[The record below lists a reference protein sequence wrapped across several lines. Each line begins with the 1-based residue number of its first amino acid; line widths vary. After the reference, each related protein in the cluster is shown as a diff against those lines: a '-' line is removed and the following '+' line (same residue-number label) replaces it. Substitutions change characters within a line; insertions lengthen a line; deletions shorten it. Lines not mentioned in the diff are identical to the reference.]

1 MLSSIFGRS
10 SCLSHLPG
18 VPHAS
23 LREDVYEDRVIP
35 AGSIVITNIWCG
47 SIISDSVSGAPMLCR
62 AMAYDEEFFPK
73 PDIFN
78 PDRFLSIVT
87 NENEKVHPLNT
98 FRPNDPA
105 ALIFG
110 FGRR

>member
-1 MLSSIFGRS
+1 
-10 SCLSHLPG
+10 
-18 VPHAS
+18 
-23 LREDVYEDRVIP
+23 
-35 AGSIVITNIWCG
+35 
-47 SIISDSVSGAPMLCR
+47 MLCR
-62 AMAYDEEFFPK
+62 AMAYDEEFFPN
-73 PDIFN
+73 PDILD

-105 ALIFG
+105 SLVFG